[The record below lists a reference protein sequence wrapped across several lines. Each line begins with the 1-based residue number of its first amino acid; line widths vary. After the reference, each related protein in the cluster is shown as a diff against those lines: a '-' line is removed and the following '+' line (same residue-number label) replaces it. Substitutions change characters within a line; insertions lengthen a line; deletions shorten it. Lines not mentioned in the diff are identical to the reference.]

1 MKAQNVERSITV
13 VQGSEFGRTITPNSQ
28 LGSDHAWGGNY
39 FAFGGDILGGKILG
53 QYPESF
59 GVGAATN
66 VGRGR
71 ILPTTSWDALWYGI
85 AQWMGVTEQDDLDR
99 VLPNNGNFGC
109 ALFSETVLFENG
121 SSRLRGCGG
130 PIRQTEILLVL
141 PLARYLTG
149 VEQKEICK
157 LAVSKISFEL
167 DVEFSDSRCSVTN
180 QIIEQNPPVYELTS
194 EISLSF
200 DSTIHESLVTDEL
213 LSAIQSYV
221 EENGQIHIIGEETS

>member
-1 MKAQNVERSITV
+1 MKDRVLIVFRLLPTFPLYTYFIYTPLRNEIKAQNVERRVTV

-85 AQWMGVTEQDDLDR
+85 AQWYVVLYPFHSSKLKHIFLIVSFLPLFNSFFIRMGVTDQDDLDR
-99 VLPNNGNFGC
+99 
-109 ALFSETVLFENG
+109 
-121 SSRLRGCGG
+121 
-130 PIRQTEILLVL
+130 
-141 PLARYLTG
+141 
-149 VEQKEICK
+149 
-157 LAVSKISFEL
+157 
-167 DVEFSDSRCSVTN
+167 
-180 QIIEQNPPVYELTS
+180 
-194 EISLSF
+194 
-200 DSTIHESLVTDEL
+200 
-213 LSAIQSYV
+213 
-221 EENGQIHIIGEETS
+221 